1 MWDGGL
7 DAEAIRDIRRMK
19 ARIEAER
26 IPSGEDPDFHL
37 KLGRGSLSDIEFTA
51 QLLQLQYGV
60 KATGTL
66 DALRALADSDVL
78 ADDDA
83 VTLAEAYQFCERVRN
98 RWFLV
103 NSAPGDS
110 LPTQPEPLLWLSR
123 SLDISPS
130 TLREDY
136 RRVTRRARRVV
147 ERVFYGLPGR

>member
-1 MWDGGL
+1 
-7 DAEAIRDIRRMK
+7 MK

-37 KLGRGSLSDIEFTA
+37 KLGRGSLSDVEFTA
-51 QLLQLQYGV
+51 QLLQLQYDV

-78 ADDDA
+78 VDDDA
-83 VTLAEAYQFCERVRN
+83 VTLADAYQYCERVRD

-123 SLDISPS
+123 SLDVSPS